1 MNVEQVFERK
11 IIKPAFIITAQEL
24 VDNDITEIPWLWE
37 KFIPYGSLTIISGSS
52 DTGKST
58 LLRQFSLALVSGES
72 EYLEHKIK
80 PKYKSVIYMS
90 TEDDILSLS
99 PRLKKETKYFPKSL
113 DFSNLRFIF
122 DSEDAINKIKEANEL
137 QPADCIILDAYG
149 DLFDGD
155 PNSASSTRS
164 FMNSYKSLAEVY
176 GCAVVFLHH
185 NRKAANSGSPDKN
198 DLLGSMAIEAKAR
211 SVLMLSQTDSR
222 NDRRLLKIVKGN
234 YVVPEEKR
242 ITYNLSFDEGVFK
255 LLDNQGFVCTTTADE
270 EIIKIAFEFKEKG
283 YSIRDI
289 AKAFKTQGYEIS
301 KSTVNRILKK

>member
-1 MNVEQVFERK
+1 
-11 IIKPAFIITAQEL
+11 
-24 VDNDITEIPWLWE
+24 LWE

-58 LLRQFSLALVSGES
+58 LLRQFSLALVSGELD
-72 EYLEHKIK
+72 YLEHKIMS
-80 PKYKSVIYMS
+80 KYKSVIYVS

-99 PRLKKETKYFPKSL
+99 PRLKYETKYFYKSL

-122 DSEDAINKIKEANEL
+122 DNEDSISKIKEAYDS
-137 QPADCIILDAYG
+137 QPADCLILDAYG

-164 FMNSYKSLAEVY
+164 FMNSYKSLAEEY

-185 NRKAANSGSPDKN
+185 IRKTANSGSPDKN

-211 SVLMLSQTDSR
+211 SVLMLSQASSR
-222 NDRRLLKIVKGN
+222 NDSRSLKIVKGN
-234 YVVPEEKR
+234 YVAPEEKR
-242 ITYNLSFDEGVFK
+242 IMYNLSFDEGIFK
-255 LLDNQGFVCTTTADE
+255 LLENPGFVSTSTADE
-270 EIIKIAFEFKEKG
+270 EIIKAAFEFKEKG

-289 AKAFKTQGYEIS
+289 AKTLNMQGYKTS
-301 KSTVNRILKK
+301 KTTVDRILKK